1 MNYGLYKN
9 ARNAAWQCLIDFKI
23 NSLPVNVSKI
33 AAKSGIKI
41 IKDSKANILKEDQS
55 GMTIVQEGKFYIVYK
70 DSEAPERCRFTV
82 AHELGHIFLGHLL
95 TAVPAC
101 AYRTFTVRNDLE
113 SSANVFARD
122 LLAPA
127 CILHEL
133 GATSP
138 EDIAKIC
145 DISLEAAHIRATR
158 LRLLE
163 ERNAWYLSPLERKVR
178 KQFEKYIRDITNKD
192 I

>member
-1 MNYGLYKN
+1 MKYGMYKN
-9 ARNAAWQCLIDFKI
+9 ARNAAWQCLIDYKVR
-23 NSLPVNVSKI
+23 SLPVNVSKI

-41 IKDSKANILKEDQS
+41 IKDSSVNLLKDDQS
-55 GMTIVQEGKFYIVYK
+55 GMSVEQKGKFYIIYK
-70 DSEAPERCRFTV
+70 DSESPERCRFTV

-101 AYRTFTVRNDLE
+101 AYRTFAVRNDLE

-127 CILHEL
+127 CVLHEL
-133 GATSP
+133 GATKA
-138 EDIAKIC
+138 EDIAKLC
-145 DISLEAAHIRATR
+145 DISLEASQIRATR

-163 ERNAWYLSPLERKVR
+163 DRDAWYLNPLERKVR
-178 KQFEKYIRDITNKD
+178 KQFKLFVKQII
-192 I
+192 

>member
-1 MNYGLYKN
+1 
-9 ARNAAWQCLIDFKI
+9 
-23 NSLPVNVSKI
+23 
-33 AAKSGIKI
+33 
-41 IKDSKANILKEDQS
+41 
-55 GMTIVQEGKFYIVYK
+55 MTVEQEGKFYIIYK
-70 DSEAPERCRFTV
+70 DSETPERCRFTV
-82 AHELGHIFLGHLL
+82 SHELGHIFLGHLL

-101 AYRTFTVRNDLE
+101 AYRTFTIRNDLE

-145 DISLEAAHIRATR
+145 DISLEAARIRAAR

-163 ERNAWYLSPLERKVR
+163 ERDAWYQSPLERKVS
-178 KQFEKYIRDITNKD
+178 KQFKKFVKQVE
-192 I
+192 